1 MNKKTERQIAESYKH
16 IKPYL
21 SDSDDCGSELREM
34 CKNCEGYCGDNHDWE
49 DCIDKPCFR
58 FYLAYE
64 YLEWFNSS
72 DGC

>member
-34 CKNCEGYCGDNHDWE
+34 CKNCEGYCGDNHD
-49 DCIDKPCFR
+49 
-58 FYLAYE
+58 
-64 YLEWFNSS
+64 
-72 DGC
+72 